1 MSTDTFAPFYAPR
14 ASSGPGAPA
23 SLVLGCMNFG
33 KRTPEREAQRI
44 VDAAIERG
52 VTLFDTANAYVD
64 GESERVLGR
73 VLGARRDRVH
83 IATKVGWWRQEGLG
97 RERVI
102 ASLDESLMRL
112 GTDYVDLYYL
122 HVPDPATPIETT
134 LEGVQDVL
142 ASGKAKRFGIS
153 NYASWQALEV
163 LAACDRMGLARP
175 VVAQQMYNLL
185 VRQLDLEYLRF
196 AAKYGLHTTVYN
208 PLAGG
213 LLSGRHAAD
222 RSTLGD
228 SRFDK
233 NPLYQRRYLSNVFF
247 EAVQAFAEVAAKAGI
262 SLVQLAYAWLAER
275 PGVDSI
281 LTGPGTAAHL
291 EDAFVGVATPLAP
304 EVLAEVERVYR
315 DLVGTDASYAR

>member
-1 MSTDTFAPFYAPR
+1 MSTDATFEPLYTPRTGDPAP
-14 ASSGPGAPA
+14 
-23 SLVLGCMNFG
+23 LVLGCMNFG
-33 KRTPEREAQRI
+33 KRTPEREAARI
-44 VDAAIERG
+44 VDLAIARG
-52 VTLFDTANAYVD
+52 IRLFDTANAYVD

-73 VLGARRDRVH
+73 VLGGRRHDVH

-97 RERVI
+97 AERVR

-122 HVPDPATPIETT
+122 HVPDPATPIEAT
-134 LEGVQDVL
+134 LEGVRDVL
-142 ASGKAKRFGIS
+142 ASGKARRFGIS
-153 NYASWQALEV
+153 NFASWQVLEV
-163 LAACDRMGLARP
+163 LNACDRMGLARP
-175 VVAQQMYNLL
+175 VVGQHIYNLL

-196 AAKYGLHTTVYN
+196 AAKYGLHTSVYN

-222 RSTLGD
+222 RSTMAG

-233 NPLYQRRYLSNVFF
+233 NPLYQRRYLSDVFF
-247 EAVQAFAEVAAKAGI
+247 EAVQGFGEVAAQAGM
-262 SLVQLAYAWLAER
+262 SLVHMAYAWLAQR

-281 LTGPGTAAHL
+281 LAGPGTAAHL
-291 EDAFVGVATPLAP
+291 EDALVGVATSLSP
-304 EVLAEVERVYR
+304 EVVVALDRVHR